1 MNEQQVGKKLLND
14 QELFRY
20 SRQLLLE
27 DFDISG
33 QEKLKKSRIL
43 IAGLGGL
50 GSIVSMY
57 LAGAG
62 VGCLV
67 IADGDDIDITNLHR
81 QILYRESDVG
91 LNKAKAASNN
101 LSALNGE
108 IEFLR
113 IDKYLDSGN
122 LPSILKNI
130 DIVVDATDNYTARYD
145 LNRACL
151 SRSIPIISAS
161 AQRFEGQITIIHPA
175 SGGPCYRCLYADTD
189 QEAALSCSEGG
200 ILSPILGVLGS
211 LQAFEVVRFLCGFEK
226 ILVDSILFVDLAT
239 LDFRRVK
246 YFVKKDCPDC
256 SYLRS

>member
-1 MNEQQVGKKLLND
+1 MLTD

-33 QEKLKKSRIL
+33 QEKLKKARVL

-67 IADGDDIDITNLHR
+67 IADGDEIDITNLHR
-81 QILYRESDVG
+81 QILYKESDVG
-91 LNKAKAASNN
+91 LDKTKAARNN
-101 LSALNGE
+101 LLDLNSE
-108 IEFLR
+108 IEIFS
-113 IDKYLDSGN
+113 INQYLNSEN
-122 LPSILKNI
+122 LPSALKNI
-130 DIVVDATDNYTARYD
+130 DIVVDATDNYASRYD

-151 SRSIPIISAS
+151 SRGIPIISAS
-161 AQRFEGQITIIHPA
+161 AQRVEGQITIIYPA
-175 SGGPCYRCLYADTD
+175 LGGPCYRCLYDDTSHY
-189 QEAALSCSEGG
+189 AALSCSQEG
-200 ILSPILGVLGS
+200 ILSPILGILGS
-211 LQAFEVVRFLCGFEK
+211 LQAYEVLRFICDFEEA
-226 ILVDSILFVDLAT
+226 LVDSILFVDLAK
-239 LDFRRVK
+239 LDFKRVK
-246 YFVKKDCPDC
+246 YSAKKDCPDC